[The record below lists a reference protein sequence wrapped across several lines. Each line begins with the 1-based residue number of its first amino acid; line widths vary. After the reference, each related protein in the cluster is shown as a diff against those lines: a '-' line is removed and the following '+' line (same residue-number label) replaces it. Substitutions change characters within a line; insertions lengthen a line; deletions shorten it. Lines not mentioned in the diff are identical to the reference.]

1 MTGTPTTE
9 TDPTRAVGSPDRPD
23 MPNRM
28 RLKLDL
34 RIHRQRLA
42 LRENWMV
49 VDSRR
54 WAVFVRPRNKLLET
68 ALRLL
73 RENRMLKERV
83 AELEAAS
90 EAVRSG
96 DFVEDVLHRHFLGGV
111 GDWNRDGYGNV
122 DHPLD
127 HDGVVECLTQALR
140 PVRRPDD
147 GEASA
152 TVEDMRQAQ

>member
-1 MTGTPTTE
+1 
-9 TDPTRAVGSPDRPD
+9 

-28 RLKLDL
+28 RLKLDM

-54 WAVFVRPRNKLLET
+54 WAVFVRPHNKLLET

-73 RENRMLKERV
+73 RENHALKDRI
-83 AELEAAS
+83 AEIEAAS
-90 EAVRSG
+90 EAARSA

-111 GDWNRDGYGNV
+111 GDWDRDGYGNV

-140 PVRRPDD
+140 PVGRPDD
-147 GEASA
+147 GKA
-152 TVEDMRQAQ
+152 TAIVEDVRQAQ

>member
-1 MTGTPTTE
+1 MTEAPIADA
-9 TDPTRAVGSPDRPD
+9 DPTQAVGGPERPD
-23 MPNRM
+23 VPSRM
-28 RLKLDL
+28 RLKLDM

-42 LRENWMV
+42 LRENWMI
-49 VDSRR
+49 VDARR

-73 RENRMLKERV
+73 RENHALKDRI

-90 EAVRSG
+90 GAVRSA

-111 GDWNRDGYGNV
+111 GEWDRDEYGNV

-140 PVRRPDD
+140 TAGRPHD
-147 GEASA
+147 GKASA
-152 TVEDMRQAQ
+152 MIEDMRQAQ